1 MFTTFH
7 RAPLTHAAVLGLDPR
22 TTRSAHWIGNDPRI
36 KSEGGAVYAE
46 GSGK

>member
-1 MFTTFH
+1 MTFH
-7 RAPLTHAAVLGLDPR
+7 QTCSAFDAVLGLDPR
-22 TTRSAHWIGNDPRI
+22 TAQNACRLGNGPRI